1 MKDKRWTKN
10 SQEVKMAWNKWLKEK
25 RFTLFRSAII
35 QEQFIQCI
43 MDHTTGGKIL
53 ETGFGFQI
61 SFKKRL

>member
-1 MKDKRWTKN
+1 
-10 SQEVKMAWNKWLKEK
+10 MAWNKWLKEK

-53 ETGFGFQI
+53 ETGFGF
-61 SFKKRL
+61 